1 MVLLADDLAVGFDLA
16 AAVLLGAFTAAVF
29 VAVFLALVVFV
40 LVVVDLLSAALL
52 SAVLAAG
59 AFTFV
64 LFGLAGAVF
73 DVLAVDFDLV
83 VVDLLAAA
91 LVLAAGALVL
101 AAGAWAGVFF
111 VDLLVA
117 FFSGISEP
125 HFFIRPIIVFK
136 LFNLSVHF
144 SK

>member
-1 MVLLADDLAVGFDLA
+1 MKIIRELI
-16 AAVLLGAFTAAVF
+16 
-29 VAVFLALVVFV
+29 
-40 LVVVDLLSAALL
+40 LSAALL

-91 LVLAAGALVL
+91 LALAAGAFVLAAGAFVLAAGAFVL
-101 AAGAWAGVFF
+101 AAGAWADVFF
-111 VDLLVA
+111 VDLLAA